1 MNNIKNMIGLI
12 LAIIFV
18 GGFMI
23 VPALGLLWF
32 SGIQYASFG
41 ALIIYI
47 IKILLISLP
56 VEALEKIVIHSFAT
70 VLHLSPKNVNRLDRI
85 LDFLTSLWII
95 HFIDEWSPNVT
106 ISTRGEIVFTGLLI
120 ITTIILDKEDQKN
133 RCE

>member
-1 MNNIKNMIGLI
+1 MNSIRNMIGLI
-12 LAIIFV
+12 LAVIFV
-18 GGFMI
+18 GVFMI

-47 IKILLISLP
+47 IKILLISFP
-56 VEALEKIVIHSFAT
+56 VEALEKIVIHTFAN
-70 VLHLSPKNVNRLDRI
+70 VLQLSPKNVNRFDRI

-106 ISTRGEIVFTGLLI
+106 ISTRGEIVFTTLLI